1 MPQRPQGGL
10 KRGKENTVTQK
21 PAHAIIVSGFLGA
34 GKTTLIR
41 HLLQSHPPGAGR
53 VAIIVN
59 ELGAVGV
66 DGALLQGVAV
76 DILELTSGC
85 ICCSMKGDFLRAVA
99 EVCGRFQPDTLL
111 VEATGVAQPA
121 DILEILAHPSLRR
134 TVAVGRM
141 VTVVDADFFPAREV
155 LGDFYDNQ
163 IRWADL
169 ILLNK
174 CDLVS
179 ESDLADMAAIL
190 KRLNSGA
197 RLLTVTYGQVDP
209 EVVFRVQSQAPPVR
223 AGGGGVGGGDF
234 ESVNFE
240 APGIMDRE
248 ALSRW
253 LEGLPPG
260 VFRVKGWARLAEGT
274 AYVELSGTRRRIEPG
289 PRDAPTRLVIIGR
302 GLDGAHLLETL
313 RACVRQGSRNA

>member
-1 MPQRPQGGL
+1 MSQEPVH
-10 KRGKENTVTQK
+10 TIV
-21 PAHAIIVSGFLGA
+21 VSGFLGA

-41 HLLQSHPPGAGR
+41 HLLQCHPPGAGR
-53 VAIIVN
+53 VAVIVN

-66 DGALLQGVAV
+66 DGVLLQGMAV

-85 ICCSMKGDFLRAVA
+85 ICCSMKGDFLKAVA
-99 EVCGRFQPDTLL
+99 EVCGRFQLDILL

-121 DILEILAHPSLRR
+121 DILEILAHPSLTH
-134 TVAVGRM
+134 TVSVRRM

-169 ILLNK
+169 LVLNK

-179 ESDLADMAAIL
+179 ESDLADMTAIL
-190 KRLNSGA
+190 KRLNPRA
-197 RLLTVTYGQVDP
+197 RLLAVTHGQVDP
-209 EVVFRVQSQAPPVR
+209 EVIFAVQGQAFPVR
-223 AGGGGVGGGDF
+223 AASGGAGGGGF

-240 APGIMDRE
+240 TPAIMDRE
-248 ALSRW
+248 ALWRW
-253 LEGLPPG
+253 LEDLPAG

-274 AYVELSGTRRRIEPG
+274 AYIELSGTRRRIEPASG
-289 PRDAPTRLVIIGR
+289 DGPTRLVIIGR
-302 GLDGAHLLETL
+302 ELDGARLLESL
-313 RACVRQGSRNA
+313 RACVRQGSRHG